1 MSAPKSSSRD
11 RRVSPAPRRAPAAAD
26 GAKKKRTPLRK
37 ITAKKVKQPRAV
49 AVGPKQIRHLRGLG
63 HSLNPVVH
71 VGKAGVTPELV
82 ASARAQLA
90 AHELIKVKVSEE
102 DRDARLELAERLA
115 AETGA
120 VLAQVLGRTVLL
132 YKRHPKTPRIVLPH
146 GGAAPS
152 AKGPAAAPEEA
163 EESDDEED
171 DGDVED
177 EDADDEES
185 DQEAEET
192 ESEDDDE
199 SDDDEDADE
208 EEADDDE
215 F

>member
-152 AKGPAAAPEEA
+152 AKEPTAAPEEA

-171 DGDVED
+171 DDGDVED
-177 EDADDEES
+177 EASDGDDEEV
-185 DQEAEET
+185 DE
-192 ESEDDDE
+192 DE
-199 SDDDEDADE
+199 SDDDEADDD
-208 EEADDDE
+208 EADDDE

>member
-146 GGAAPS
+146 GGAAPT
-152 AKGPAAAPEEA
+152 AKGPAAAPEDA

-177 EDADDEES
+177 EDADDEEN
-185 DQEAEET
+185 DDEAEET
-192 ESEDDDE
+192 ESEDDD
-199 SDDDEDADE
+199 DDDDADD
-208 EEADDDE
+208 EEADDDDDE